1 MLSTRQM
8 WIVILLQA
16 FVLLV
21 GSYYATGLA
30 AERSWLREA
39 YFTQLGLAQ
48 QAAQDAVVFGAIA
61 SQYAIEVSSL
71 RQEQRRTQFEKY
83 VRAVNRDAPAGEIVE
98 AVLLAESETGI
109 EASWL
114 LAKLKQESY
123 FNPKA
128 VSRTGCRGLAQM
140 CKAAAQDVGLK
151 ASQAFDVAAN
161 VLAGARY
168 LKMQLD
174 ATGSMP
180 RALARYNGNDDPRFV
195 QKIEQHRARML
206 RGTS

>member
-1 MLSTRQM
+1 MLSIRQL
-8 WIVILLQA
+8 WTVVCAQGL
-16 FVLLV
+16 VLLV
-21 GSYYATGLA
+21 GAHYTVGVV
-30 AERSWLREA
+30 AERNWLRDA

-61 SQYAIEVSSL
+61 SQYAIEVSTL

-83 VRAVNRDAPAGEIVE
+83 VRHVNRDAPAEEIVE

-109 EASWL
+109 DASWL

-195 QKIEQHRARML
+195 QKIEQHRARLL
-206 RGTS
+206 RGMS